1 MTEKKASIC
10 SEIYTAANLLQMPQK
25 VYYWHKGFL
34 IPFYESPLWFMT
46 NLKVISYFSR
56 SYVLTTTIAIKEVQI
71 LARNF
76 NAKNKATRQGWK
88 KNL

>member
-1 MTEKKASIC
+1 
-10 SEIYTAANLLQMPQK
+10 MPRK

-34 IPFYESPLWFMT
+34 IPFWESPLWVMT

-71 LARNF
+71 LAKNF